1 MCLWE
6 QKRRHLIGVYI
17 QFTPVSIAFIRK
29 KVKKRSHP
37 TGQIRDQIILPNV
50 QAIHNKL
57 AQTRGRKHLPI
68 FCFFF
73 CFAVCRIAVI
83 IAALQPMQAAS
94 SGIRLKHVG
103 FGYVICCAGI
113 IIDQI
118 QQLFID
124 LLARGLWNRFCW

>member
-1 MCLWE
+1 MVDYQGYNQTARPAYSGGHPYFQMCLWE
-6 QKRRHLIGVYI
+6 QKRCHLIGVYV

-73 CFAVCRIAVI
+73 ASLY
-83 IAALQPMQAAS
+83 AA
-94 SGIRLKHVG
+94 
-103 FGYVICCAGI
+103 
-113 IIDQI
+113 
-118 QQLFID
+118 
-124 LLARGLWNRFCW
+124 

>member
-29 KVKKRSHP
+29 KVKKCPHP
-37 TGQIRDQIILPNV
+37 TGQICNQIVLPDV
-50 QAIHNKL
+50 QTIHNKL
-57 AQTRGRKHLPI
+57 AQTRRRKHLPI

-83 IAALQPMQAAS
+83 IAAPQPMQAAS
-94 SGIRLKHVG
+94 SSICLKDVG
-103 FGYVICCAGI
+103 FGYVICRAGI